1 MVLDH
6 FRIER
11 FIYNCRK
18 MNFLSQKKVDLFF
31 LVSDHGNGDLFLKQK
46 CPPNIFQVQLYHRF
60 ALRCAFS
67 QVEALRQAECT
78 VERHAAQELRKAK
91 VEMAETRRQ
100 QEILALEMQ
109 EAETWKGLIDRLID

>member
-1 MVLDH
+1 M
-6 FRIER
+6 
-11 FIYNCRK
+11 
-18 MNFLSQKKVDLFF
+18 
-31 LVSDHGNGDLFLKQK
+31 
-46 CPPNIFQVQLYHRF
+46 
-60 ALRCAFS
+60 
-67 QVEALRQAECT
+67 EALRQAECT

>member
-1 MVLDH
+1 M
-6 FRIER
+6 
-11 FIYNCRK
+11 
-18 MNFLSQKKVDLFF
+18 
-31 LVSDHGNGDLFLKQK
+31 FLKK
-46 CPPNIFQVQLYHRF
+46 TCYLDNCTAGFSGFKLRVKLTATTAVFQVQTSSRSKSANL
-60 ALRCAFS
+60 AVPV